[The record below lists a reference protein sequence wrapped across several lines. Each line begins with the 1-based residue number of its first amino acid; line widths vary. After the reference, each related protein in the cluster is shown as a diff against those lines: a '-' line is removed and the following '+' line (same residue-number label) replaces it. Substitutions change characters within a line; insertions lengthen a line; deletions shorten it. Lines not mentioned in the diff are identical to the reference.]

1 MNEGILCLG
10 KGRLS
15 GAYFIDGE
23 SVIILQRD
31 GALIKKRL
39 LPNRKIIDDGVVSYS
54 DDCFIFPCGKIEI
67 DSEVRYEADNQ

>member
-1 MNEGILCLG
+1 MNEGMLCLG

-15 GAYFIDGE
+15 GACLTGGE
-23 SVIILQRD
+23 SVIILQRN

-39 LPNRKIIDDGVVSYS
+39 LQDRTVVDDGVISYA
-54 DDCFIFPCGKIEI
+54 DDCFLFSHGKLEI

>member
-15 GAYFIDGE
+15 GASSLDGE
-23 SVIILQRD
+23 RVIILQRN

-39 LPNRKIIDDGVVSYS
+39 LQNRKIVDDGVISYS
-54 DDCFIFPCGKIEI
+54 DDCFVFPHGKLEI